1 MLGATDWGSAQVNNP
16 NQHMSGENDVLTIS
30 SMTMDGPVSDNRD
43 AALPAPRSRRQ
54 ARVTQTTIHGAP
66 VASCLSWTAAGAV
79 LVNWS
84 IQLLG
89 SVTTY
94 SWVASVVIVAG
105 IWGLVAA
112 TLCWLPIARSTRLH
126 RWRGAAAWA
135 TLILVVGCYVT
146 WSFLQIHASPAYGT
160 DEIAFDQYAAVLAR
174 HGLDPYLHSMAQA
187 FTLYRVSPDGF
198 TYHLNGTPVTSLS
211 YPALA
216 FLPYVPFLLLGWS
229 TQLAVVLNAVAWGVS
244 IVLLFVIL
252 PREVRALALVIGSIA
267 AYGSYAIG
275 GVTDML
281 YIPLLI
287 GAAYEWNG
295 FVHHC
300 GWRRYRG
307 PVLLGLAMCVKQTPW
322 LVAPFFLAGIVL
334 EARASSSWRATIRS
348 ASCYVAG
355 AATGFLVP
363 NLAYIAM
370 SPTAWLHG
378 VLTPFSS
385 SVVPAGQGLVGLS
398 LYLRLGGGSLAAY
411 SLLAGVVYIVLL
423 ACYVLTYPLLRPVT
437 VVLASL
443 VLFFASRSFGSYLV
457 ALLPVMVV
465 AALTT
470 EQTVRRQP
478 SPQTI
483 HSDDGRAPPVAATD
497 RQTGGHVR
505 RRALVVVGVALP
517 CAAVALALTSRPALD
532 VAVTG
537 VRTTGQLATVEQL
550 TVRATNDSSAAVH
563 PHFTVDEGGAVTTFW
578 QVSDGPHVLRP
589 GEHATYTLRAPN
601 YPAQPSIGGGF
612 AVMAFT
618 THPASVSVSTPYV
631 PDTEHLALT
640 PGAVNAPVPLGTTV
654 KVTAQLLDQM
664 NRPIHEAGVPVYL
677 GQIIY
682 DQLGLVYSEAVVNGG
697 LPGATPVTAYTNS
710 SGEATFD
717 IVGTQVSQDPVY
729 FEANL
734 VSGTEFYP
742 YGYSQI
748 LAIRFTAVR

>member
-1 MLGATDWGSAQVNNP
+1 MP
-16 NQHMSGENDVLTIS
+16 GENDVLTIS
-30 SMTMDGPVSDNRD
+30 SATMDSPVSDNVD
-43 AALPAPRSRRQ
+43 AALPAPQSRRR
-54 ARVTQTTIHGAP
+54 ARLTQTTIHGTP
-66 VASCLSWTAAGAV
+66 VAYCLSWTAAGAV

-126 RWRGAAAWA
+126 RWRGTAAWA

-160 DEIAFDQYAAVLAR
+160 DEMAFDQYAAVLAR
-174 HGLDPYLHSMAQA
+174 HGLDPYIHSMARA

-216 FLPYVPFLLLGWS
+216 FLPYVPFLFLGWS
-229 TQLAVVLNAVAWGVS
+229 TQLAVALNAIAWGVS

-281 YIPLLI
+281 YIPFLI
-287 GAAYEWNG
+287 GAAYDWTG
-295 FVHHC
+295 FVHHR

-322 LVAPFFLAGIVL
+322 IVAPFLLAGIVL

-355 AATGFLVP
+355 AAAGFLVP
-363 NLAYIAM
+363 NLAYIVM
-370 SPTAWLHG
+370 GPTAWLRG

-398 LYLRLGGGSLAAY
+398 LFLRLGGGSLTAY
-411 SLLAGVVYIVLL
+411 SLLAGVVLIVLL

-437 VVLASL
+437 FVLASL

-470 EQTVRRQP
+470 EQTARRQP

-483 HSDDGRAPPVAATD
+483 NSDDALHLQYW
-497 RQTGGHVR
+497 QTRSHVR
-505 RRALVVVGVALP
+505 RRTLVGVGVALP
-517 CAAVALALTSRPALD
+517 FAAVAFALASRPPLD

-550 TVRATNDSSAAVH
+550 SVRATNNSGAAIH

-578 QVSDGPHVLRP
+578 QISSGPRALRP

-601 YPAQPSIGGGF
+601 FPAQPSIGGGF

-618 THPASVSVSTPYV
+618 THPASVSASAPYV

-640 PGAVNAPVPLGTTV
+640 PGAVNSPVPLGTTV

-710 SGEATFD
+710 SGAATFD
-717 IVGTQVSQDPVY
+717 VVGTQVSQDPVY

-734 VSGTEFYP
+734 VSGTQFYP

-748 LAIRFTAVR
+748 LAIRFAAAR